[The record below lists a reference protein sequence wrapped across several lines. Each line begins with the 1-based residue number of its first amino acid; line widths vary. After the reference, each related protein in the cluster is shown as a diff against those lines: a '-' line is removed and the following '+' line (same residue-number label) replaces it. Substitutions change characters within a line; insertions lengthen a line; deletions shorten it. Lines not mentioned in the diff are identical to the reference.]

1 MDILE
6 TLKAF
11 TTHQAELK
19 ELLPKIGLV
28 VILLIVFAENG
39 LFFGFFLPGDY
50 LLFVTGM
57 LCNGEKL
64 GYNYFMVATLISI
77 AAILGNYTGYFFG
90 KYVGKNLFRRKDS
103 FFFKQEH
110 LIKTRLYF
118 MKFGG
123 NTLIISK
130 FLPYVRTFAPILA
143 GAVEM
148 DLKKFSQYSI
158 AGCLFWGYG
167 LILLGYFIGY
177 TFPEVI
183 HYVHYIILAF
193 LVITTS
199 VVVSGFF
206 RVKKKI
212 RT

>member
-1 MDILE
+1 
-6 TLKAF
+6 
-11 TTHQAELK
+11 
-19 ELLPKIGLV
+19 
-28 VILLIVFAENG
+28 
-39 LFFGFFLPGDY
+39 
-50 LLFVTGM
+50 
-57 LCNGEKL
+57 
-64 GYNYFMVATLISI
+64 
-77 AAILGNYTGYFFG
+77 
-90 KYVGKNLFRRKDS
+90 
-103 FFFKQEH
+103 
-110 LIKTRLYF
+110 

-148 DLKKFSQYSI
+148 DLRKFSQYSI

-193 LVITTS
+193 LVVTTT